1 MSFGMPSAGVAL
13 VWRDDWLLGIET
25 VDADHKEL
33 VRLLN
38 LLLSEGG
45 GGSPDRGAP
54 QASPGRRQPGTE
66 QLARFS
72 ALVDHL
78 HDHFRREE
86 EIMLSVRYLD
96 FDAHRG
102 EHSMQIAELTE
113 LRRRLTDSGGRRRLD
128 PESLEWVKRWCF
140 DHFVTEDRRFAEFYL
155 LRKQP

>member
-1 MSFGMPSAGVAL
+1 MSFGTPPAAGAL

-38 LLLSEGG
+38 LLLSEKINGPRDRVAPH
-45 GGSPDRGAP
+45 SPSAP
-54 QASPGRRQPGTE
+54 SQPGRDQV
-66 QLARFS
+66 ARFG

-86 EIMLSVRYLD
+86 AIMLSVGYPD
-96 FDAHRG
+96 FEAHRG

-113 LRRRLTDSGGRRRLD
+113 LRRRLTDSGGRRHLD

-140 DHFVTEDRRFAEFYL
+140 DHFVTEDRRFAEFF
-155 LRKQP
+155 LRQKRP